1 MLYVHSKKIEGFE
14 DMPQSEI
21 QSIIDGFVAPRDD
34 PSFMEQ
40 LYERKSSKKS
50 MDSGIFDK
58 SESEVEGDELKE
70 VTKSWD

>member
-1 MLYVHSKKIEGFE
+1 
-14 DMPQSEI
+14 
-21 QSIIDGFVAPRDD
+21 
-34 PSFMEQ
+34 MEQ